1 MKESN
6 YALAV
11 FAYNRPDHLKNCL
24 ASLELNHGI
33 DSIDLHIFIDGSK
46 GAEGNSLHESVLR
59 VATDFCSRR
68 DRGSISVSPKN
79 LGLRKSVITALTSLF
94 AKYDGVI
101 VVEDDL
107 ILSSDFID
115 FMQQTLSCFATDE
128 SIGSISGF
136 AEANFPFFIST
147 DLVAAKR
154 QSCWGWATWKDRWSA
169 ISWDSP
175 ELESA
180 EYLQSKRLLGSIGW
194 DLAQIFKA
202 QVSGSIS
209 SWAITFDVN
218 AARNG
223 WKSLQPRHTLV
234 INSGMDGSGTHF
246 TGKSINPFVSIA
258 GRRAMNVNIS
268 EYTISRTY
276 DLILKLTHSKMSNQV
291 AKILSFVRLRISQ

>member
-6 YALAV
+6 YSLAV

-33 DSIDLHIFIDGSK
+33 DLIDLHIFIDGSK
-46 GAEGNSLHESVLR
+46 GTEGDSLHESVLR
-59 VATDFCSRR
+59 VATDFCSRH
-68 DRGSISVSPKN
+68 DRSSISAAPKN
-79 LGLRKSVITALTSLF
+79 LGLRNSVITALTSLF
-94 AKYDGVI
+94 AKYDGII

-115 FMQQTLSCFATDE
+115 FMHQTLSCFAADE
-128 SIGSISGF
+128 SIGSVSGF
-136 AEANFPFFIST
+136 AEANFPFFVST
-147 DLVAAKR
+147 DLIAAKR
-154 QSCWGWATWKDRWSA
+154 QSCWGWATWKDRWGA
-169 ISWDSP
+169 ISWDVP

-180 EYLQSKRLLGSIGW
+180 EYLQAKKLLGSIGW

-209 SWAITFDVN
+209 SWAITFDLH

-234 INSGMDGSGTHF
+234 VNSGMDGSGTHF
-246 TGKSINPFVSIA
+246 TEKSINPIASIA
-258 GRRAMNVNIS
+258 GRQAVNVNIAK
-268 EYTISRTY
+268 YTTSRTY
-276 DLILKLTHSKMSNQV
+276 DLMLKLTHSKISNLV
-291 AKILSFVRLRISQ
+291 AKILSYIRLRISQ